1 MSEVFYY
8 HLINIEEVITE
19 LDMHEIESEEKEE
32 LLGLI
37 DQTFHHHILQLILD
51 YLPKEY
57 HETFLTHFHHAPYD
71 PELLIFIKERVVIDI
86 EAVIKTKADQTKKEI
101 LAVIKKSKR
110 KKR

>member
-1 MSEVFYY
+1 MSDIFYN
-8 HLINIEEVITE
+8 HLISLREVIDE
-19 LDMHEIESEEKEE
+19 LNTYEIESEEKEE

-57 HETFLTHFHHAPYD
+57 HEIFLTHFHQAPYD

-86 EAVIKTKADQTKKEI
+86 ETVIKTKAAQTKKEI
-101 LAVIKKSKR
+101 LAEIKKSKK